1 MLERVTENTT
11 GKFMDFNSIKRFDS
25 GSGLCYVYNVV
36 LKATKAGKPFI
47 TLYLRDAAGNTIP
60 GYVFDLASPL
70 LAGGE
75 AKEVTGKIVNIDWQ
89 ENYLSGVGLTLIL
102 DKVQIITDASTAD
115 YALFQGAI
123 QDLQKKK
130 QDVVSYLSKQ
140 VGVNMTLPVSVD
152 TYASPEFAGGRQGGL
167 LEHFWKMSL
176 MLNDLQ
182 GLSTEERRRVTG
194 IFALYILAYSNYLA
208 ACDRGD
214 DSIVLASALT
224 KRVSSLAETLRL
236 GPAALEVVHMF
247 FGYQPKD
254 IYVRTVSTVS
264 DSIHKI
270 EKEFTLYHTIPLE
283 QEGDAGYGKI
293 RRYVVEGR

>member
-1 MLERVTENTT
+1 MLERVPEKAT
-11 GKFMDFNSIKRFDS
+11 GKYMNFSSIKRFDS
-25 GSGLCYVYNVV
+25 GTGMCYVYNVV
-36 LKATKAGKPFI
+36 MKSTKAGKPFI
-47 TLYLRDAAGNTIP
+47 TLYLRDAVGNTIP

-70 LAGGE
+70 MAGGE
-75 AKEVTGKIVNIDWQ
+75 ANEVAGKIVNIDWQ

-102 DKVQIITDASTAD
+102 DKVQIVTDAVAND
-115 YALFQGAI
+115 YALFQGTV
-123 QDLQKKK
+123 QDIAKKK
-130 QDVVSYLSKQ
+130 QDIIDYLSLAL
-140 VGVNMTLPVSVD
+140 GMSLTLPMSVD
-152 TYASPEFAGGRQGGL
+152 TYASPEFSGGRQGGL

-176 MLNDLQ
+176 SLRSLR
-182 GLSTEERRRVTG
+182 GLTDEEARRVAG

-214 DSIVLASALT
+214 DSIVLTSALT

-264 DSIHKI
+264 DSIHRI
-270 EKEFTLYHTIPLE
+270 EKEFTLYHTIPLD

-293 RRYVVEGR
+293 RRYVVEDR